1 MTTFLPTPTRAMK
14 RAALAGLLM
23 CGVAGAAMAAPHA
36 PDPRDAKIHAL
47 EQQLQTMQADLA
59 QIHATGGASDDRL
72 AAIQAQMTTFA
83 QALAEIKASTDAAA
97 SDIVTL
103 KAPPAGNTVV
113 TTLGNGKPTFA
124 TADGRFSA
132 NIHSVMQFDA
142 AYYNQASVGPVNTDL
157 RRSGSGAGAEA
168 AHARQLNSGTTFRRA
183 RLGVDG
189 KVFGDFEYGAIYEFG
204 GSGAEDGGHI
214 HELWLQYSALKP
226 FHVKVGAFEPIIGMQ
241 ASASTGSILLMERPG
256 PAEVSRNIAAGDSR
270 SALQIYG
277 NGDLGGGGDTGIGA
291 YWMASGALT
300 GNTVGTINST
310 GGTTAQPFGEQYAV
324 IGRTAIAPFSG
335 NDWLV
340 HMGVHGQYVFKP
352 NNSGPSTTGV
362 LAAKQ
367 YSAQFRDRPESRV
380 DATRLV
386 DTGSIDAKHVY
397 EVALEGGAQYHNLF
411 VEGEYFRYGVN
422 RYVNPLALPDPH
434 FHGWYVEGSWILTG
448 ETRRYN
454 RATGAFD
461 GPAVN
466 APFNLEAGTWGAV
479 ELAARYSDLNLNYR
493 PGTLLTAATPDAI
506 RGGDQRIL
514 SFGVNWYLNPTIR
527 FMVDYQH
534 VKVNRLAPTADFG
547 SAAGTLPAGA
557 QIGQTFD
564 TIALR
569 SQLQF

>member
-1 MTTFLPTPTRAMK
+1 MTTKLPAPARFLQ

-23 CGVAGAAMAAPHA
+23 CGVAGAAMAAPRG
-36 PDPRDAKIHAL
+36 PDPRDAKIQTL
-47 EQQLQTMQADLA
+47 EQQLQSMQSDLA
-59 QIHATGGASDDRL
+59 QLRSSGGVSDDKL
-72 AAIQAQMTTFA
+72 AAIQAQMNTFA
-83 QALAEIKASTDAAA
+83 AQLAEVKGAADTAAA
-97 SDIVTL
+97 DIVTL

-142 AYYNQASVGPVNTDL
+142 AYYDQAAVGPVTTDF
-157 RRSGSGAGAEA
+157 RRSGSGGGAEA

-204 GSGAEDGGHI
+204 GSGAEDAGHV

-226 FHVKVGAFEPIIGMQ
+226 FHIKVGAFEPIIGMQ
-241 ASASTGSILLMERPG
+241 ASASTGSILLMERPA
-256 PAEVSRNIAAGDSR
+256 PAEVSRNVAAGDSR

-277 NGDLGGGGDTGIGA
+277 IGDIGSGGDTGIGA

-310 GGTTAQPFGEQYAV
+310 GSTTAQPFGEQYAV
-324 IGRTAIAPFSG
+324 IGRAAIAPFSG
-335 NDWLV
+335 VDWLV
-340 HMGVHGQYVFKP
+340 HLGVHGQYVFKP
-352 NNSGPSTTGV
+352 NNSGPSATGV

-367 YSAQFRDRPESRV
+367 YTAQFRDRPETRV

-386 DTGSIDAKHVY
+386 DTGSIDAKHIY
-397 EVALEGGAQYHNLF
+397 EFALEGGAQYHNFF

-422 RYVNPLALPDPH
+422 RNVNPLSLPDPS
-434 FHGWYVEGSWILTG
+434 FHGWYVEGSWVLTG

-454 RATGAFD
+454 RGNGAFD

-466 APFNLEAGTWGAV
+466 APFNLQAGTWGAL
-479 ELAARYSDLNLNYR
+479 ELAARYSDLNLNYNA
-493 PGTLLTAATPDAI
+493 GTLLTAATPDAI
-506 RGGDQRIL
+506 RGGEQKIWTVGL
-514 SFGVNWYLNPTIR
+514 NWYLNPTIR

-534 VKVNRLAPTADFG
+534 VNVNRFAPTADFG
-547 SAAGTLPAGA
+547 SGPGTLPAGA
-557 QIGQTFD
+557 QIGQTYD
-564 TIALR
+564 AITMR